1 MSREE
6 RRYSTRNQRTN
17 NRYNSQFYVEGNAV
31 RKVQELP
38 ERSPRTYVDGRRVN
52 ISLREYKEQ
61 EKALRIKL
69 PYMILFTL
77 CVIAVCVQVGR
88 YLSLK
93 ESITEQKTNI
103 AKSELNVKNL
113 KDENDILSYNINKTK
128 DAEEIIRVATT
139 ELGMIQAGRD
149 QISFYDQTE
158 SEYMKQYCDV
168 N

>member
-1 MSREE
+1 
-6 RRYSTRNQRTN
+6 
-17 NRYNSQFYVEGNAV
+17 
-31 RKVQELP
+31 
-38 ERSPRTYVDGRRVN
+38 
-52 ISLREYKEQ
+52 
-61 EKALRIKL
+61 
-69 PYMILFTL
+69 MILFTL

-113 KDENDILSYNINKTK
+113 KDENDILCYNINKTK